1 MFQEG
6 FFAGSPFFEIAD
18 KIKNSEEVKT
28 MILTSIF
35 VLGVISI
42 FLFYI
47 YQRMEVR
54 EKVYSINQMQE
65 EQKKLTEENRSLQLE
80 ISSLRSLE
88 RIECIAR
95 DQLGLD
101 VPKDV
106 RNLK

>member
-6 FFAGSPFFEIAD
+6 FFSGSPVFEIAD
-18 KIKNSEEVKT
+18 KIKNREEIKT

-35 VLGVISI
+35 VLGIISI

-65 EQKKLTEENRSLQLE
+65 EQKKLIEENRSLQLE
-80 ISSLRSLE
+80 VASLRSLE
-88 RIECIAR
+88 RIERIAR